1 MITAR
6 MDTTTAA
13 GHLTD
18 SVTTTLI
25 ITVIALCLQLLVQ
38 EAVLLEEVLRR
49 QTHILTLEYETHLL
63 LLIRHDVTCTEMTEG
78 DVPIEPITDEAD
90 RLIPRSQGNLRLKGP
105 QGKPPKLLIPLK
117 EPPYLPGEAQ
127 DRGPA
132 ADLQVPT
139 LSAALAAQAAAGM
152 KLDLCMF
159 SIINNHKR
167 VSLICKKGNLIC
179 FLCVYLFVFSSQ

>member
-63 LLIRHDVTCTEMTEG
+63 LLIQLDVTCTEMTEG

-127 DRGPA
+127 DRGPT
-132 ADLQVPT
+132 ADLQVLT
-139 LSAALAAQAAAGM
+139 LSAALAAQAVAGM
-152 KLDLCMF
+152 KHDLCMF
-159 SIINNHKR
+159 SIINYHKR
-167 VSLICKKGNLIC
+167 VS
-179 FLCVYLFVFSSQ
+179 FD